1 VGNCSTRPVAIPNA
15 RERINTTI
23 VTVVKGNVSSKQI
36 EEEFARILPRLWRWT
51 IRKISDNQFTVRFPN
66 VQLIKDWSRF
76 NPVKMRTAKTKL
88 QIDTW
93 NGFIGAKAELQM
105 AWFRIRGIPFNKRS
119 EETDGYAGSLV
130 GATTVVDKTTL
141 SRTDYVRVK
150 VAAKDITKIPAEAEG
165 AILPYLYGFHYERE
179 VDVEEVNPEVHV
191 MVVADQG
198 TSASMAK

>member
-1 VGNCSTRPVAIPNA
+1 LT
-15 RERINTTI
+15 
-23 VTVVKGNVSSKQI
+23 
-36 EEEFARILPRLWRWT
+36 
-51 IRKISDNQFTVRFPN
+51 
-66 VQLIKDWSRF
+66 KDWSRF
-76 NPVKMRTAKTKL
+76 NPVKMRTTKTKL

-130 GATTVVDKTTL
+130 GATAVVDKTTL

-150 VAAKDITKIPAEAEG
+150 IVAKDITKIPAEAEG